1 METFRHPRTMRNS
14 RKRRFS
20 REHRQKLSE
29 ARKGQ
34 KPALGMQHSAST
46 RKRLSEAT
54 KGSENPMWG
63 RKHTSKARERM
74 RAAWHARRIRK
85 RATEKSAP
93 SPD

>member
-46 RKRLSEAT
+46 RKRLSEADQRQPESNVGKEAHIESPRT
-54 KGSENPMWG
+54 YESCM
-63 RKHTSKARERM
+63 ARQKNLE
-74 RAAWHARRIRK
+74 

-93 SPD
+93 SSD